1 MNLIPEVILDLI
13 QKELTLELRNKY
25 ALGGI
30 FLYVVATVY
39 TSYLSFKNIIHPA
52 TWNAL
57 FWIIMLFAAINAISK
72 SFIQDSNGR
81 QLYYYTLLKPQTVI
95 LAKMVY
101 NAILLLSMSIICFV
115 FYSLFISYLVQ
126 NLGMFLLTLFLGSMG
141 FSVIL
146 TMVSAIA
153 AKTNGNFSLMAILS
167 FPMLIPFLITLI
179 KVSKLAVDGIDNSVC
194 YPYLLVLI
202 LINIVVVG
210 LSYIL
215 FPYLWQD

>member
-1 MNLIPEVILDLI
+1 MILFLI
-13 QKELTLELRNKY
+13 QKEIRLEWRNKY

-30 FLYVVATVY
+30 LLYVIATVY
-39 TSYLSFKNIIHPA
+39 TAYLSFRNIIHPA

-72 SFIQDSNGR
+72 SFVQDSYGR
-81 QLYYYTLLKPQTVI
+81 QLYHYTLFKPQQVI
-95 LAKMVY
+95 VSKMLY
-101 NAILLLSMSIICFV
+101 NALLMI
-115 FYSLFISYLVQ
+115 FISTLCFTFYAIFINYLVQ
-126 NLGMFLLTLFLGSMG
+126 NLFIFLLCLLIGSIG

-146 TMVSAIA
+146 TMISAIA
-153 AKTNGNFSLMAILS
+153 SKTNGNFGMMAILS
-167 FPMLIPFLITLI
+167 FPMLMPFLITLM

-202 LINIVVVG
+202 LINLIVAG

>member
-1 MNLIPEVILDLI
+1 MILFLI
-13 QKELTLELRNKY
+13 QKEIRLEWRNKY

-30 FLYVVATVY
+30 LLYVIATVY
-39 TSYLSFKNIIHPA
+39 TAYLSFKNIIHPA

-72 SFIQDSNGR
+72 SFVQDSNGR
-81 QLYYYTLLKPQTVI
+81 QLYYYTMLKPQHVI
-95 LAKMVY
+95 ISKMLY
-101 NAILLLSMSIICFV
+101 NAILMI
-115 FYSLFISYLVQ
+115 FISMLCFTFYAIFINYLVQ
-126 NLGMFLLTLFLGSMG
+126 NLFIFILCLIIGSIG

-146 TMVSAIA
+146 TMISAIA
-153 AKTNGNFSLMAILS
+153 AKTNGNFGMMAILS
-167 FPMLIPFLITLI
+167 FPMLMPFLITLT
-179 KVSKLAVDGIDNSVC
+179 KVSKFAVDGIDNSIC

-202 LINIVVVG
+202 LINIVVAG

>member
-1 MNLIPEVILDLI
+1 LLLYLIN
-13 QKELTLELRNKY
+13 KEIKLELRNKY

-30 FLYVVATVY
+30 FLYVIATVY

-57 FWIIMLFAAINAISK
+57 FWIIMLFASINAISK
-72 SFIQDSNGR
+72 SFVQDSNGR
-81 QLYYYTLLKPQTVI
+81 QLYYYTILKPQTVI
-95 LAKMVY
+95 LSKMIY
-101 NAILLLSMSIICFV
+101 NAILMVFMSLLCFA
-115 FYSLFISYLVQ
+115 FYSVFINYLVQ
-126 NLGMFLLTLFLGSMG
+126 NLPMFLLSLLLGSIG
-141 FSVIL
+141 FSTIL

-153 AKTNGNFSLMAILS
+153 AKTNGNFSMMAILS